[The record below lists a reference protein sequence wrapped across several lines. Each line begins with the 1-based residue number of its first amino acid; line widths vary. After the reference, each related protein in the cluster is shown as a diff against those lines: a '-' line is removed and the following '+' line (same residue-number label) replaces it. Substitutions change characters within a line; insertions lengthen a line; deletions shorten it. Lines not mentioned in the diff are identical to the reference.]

1 MKTLSFTFFVLLSM
15 AMQSQQITQQFN
27 FSQNE
32 LEITP
37 LDSYDLIRLTNQ
49 GFLTGEENAGKPQ
62 LPVAHYNILLPQGAT
77 ATNVSI
83 TVQQEQQITGG
94 FNLYPAQLPAYPNFE
109 DPPAFVAQDLAIYN
123 SNTQFPQDYLLD
135 FSTNGFR
142 DYNYVSVSFIPF
154 KYLPQ
159 SQQLFL
165 LSQVSINVNYTVNGS
180 SEAHKLRPYNN
191 IDEAAH
197 NNIKQSVTNSNDIEG
212 FYPDA
217 VSKINDYKSLSTV
230 QGNAYDTSAMP
241 SLEGNEV
248 QYVIITNNT
257 DISGTSVGDFT
268 TKFQEYANWKTQ
280 SGTPAKIITVD
291 DIRANYAGADIA
303 EKIRNF
309 IQDAHLFWGTEYVLL
324 GGGASIVPVRW
335 INGSYMPTDLYYSA
349 IYHPTLGYGDNW
361 NADGDTKFAENI
373 SNGNSPDYADYMPDI
388 AVGRIPVDTN
398 DEAETFLKKN
408 FSYARCSFA
417 TNIPDGIWLDREL
430 MGYGAAFNSDWND
443 YCALRIGYEIIQD
456 HHDHTNIY
464 GMFEYNVTTS

>member
-142 DYNYVSVSFIPF
+142 DYNYVSVNFIPF

-197 NNIKQSVTNSNDIEG
+197 NNIKQTVTNSNDIEG

-268 TKFQEYANWKTQ
+268 TKFQEYPKT
-280 SGTPAKIITVD
+280 
-291 DIRANYAGADIA
+291 
-303 EKIRNF
+303 RNRNPRSL
-309 IQDAHLFWGTEYVLL
+309 IWAPLKTH
-324 GGGASIVPVRW
+324 I
-335 INGSYMPTDLYYSA
+335 
-349 IYHPTLGYGDNW
+349 
-361 NADGDTKFAENI
+361 
-373 SNGNSPDYADYMPDI
+373 
-388 AVGRIPVDTN
+388 
-398 DEAETFLKKN
+398 FL
-408 FSYARCSFA
+408 
-417 TNIPDGIWLDREL
+417 
-430 MGYGAAFNSDWND
+430 
-443 YCALRIGYEIIQD
+443 
-456 HHDHTNIY
+456 
-464 GMFEYNVTTS
+464 